1 MNAAHAIAVLVTCV
15 MLLVLV
21 WSIVRPQGR
30 R

>member
-1 MNAAHAIAVLVTCV
+1 MGTSHAVALFVTCV
-15 MLLVLV
+15 MLFVLV